1 MAELVPSDVRAVW
14 GELMRCRV
22 AERERLAEARMWR
35 RKNLPAM
42 RYYALMAALAFR
54 AKRRELAK
62 GLVTR

>member
-1 MAELVPSDVRAVW
+1 MAELVPSDVRQVW
-14 GELMRCRV
+14 GELLQCRV
-22 AERERLAEARMWR
+22 AERER

>member
-1 MAELVPSDVRAVW
+1 VTVPADVRQVW
-14 GELMRCRV
+14 GELLQCRV
-22 AERERLAEARMWR
+22 AERERLAESRMWR
-35 RKNLPAM
+35 KKNLPAM